1 MNTQQASA
9 ANKTAPTLSSGS
21 PGQQQGFAS
30 TTANGSNQQALDGR
44 LAWLDLNTRAT
55 TVHRALQHLFSVA
68 MQETNDAARVGNFL
82 LSLWSP
88 SQYHLDLNELGF
100 LERETNFAV
109 RHLANFIVAC
119 QLNFREIVTY
129 SQMAPVIAAWG
140 GKQE

>member
-1 MNTQQASA
+1 MKQQHATPETQIQPASSLSSVTNEAASA
-9 ANKTAPTLSSGS
+9 LH
-21 PGQQQGFAS
+21 
-30 TTANGSNQQALDGR
+30 NGKSALDGR
-44 LAWLDLNTRAT
+44 LAWLDLHTRAPI
-55 TVHRALQHLFSVA
+55 VHQALQHLFSVA

-140 GKQE
+140 GKHE

>member
-1 MNTQQASA
+1 MNTQHASA
-9 ANKTAPTLSSGS
+9 ARETAPTLSSGS
-21 PGQQQGFAS
+21 PEQQQGFAS

-119 QLNFREIVTY
+119 QVNIREIVTY
-129 SQMAPVIAAWG
+129 SQMVPVIAAWG

>member
-1 MNTQQASA
+1 MNTQQPSA

-30 TTANGSNQQALDGR
+30 TTVSGSNQQALDGR
-44 LAWLDLNTRAT
+44 LAWLDLNTRAPI
-55 TVHRALQHLFSVA
+55 VGQALVHLFSVA
-68 MQETNDAARVGNFL
+68 MQETNDAPRVGNFL

-109 RHLANFIVAC
+109 RHVANFIVAC
-119 QLNFREIVTY
+119 QVNIREIVTY

-140 GKQE
+140 AKE